1 MADGFVRST
10 IDANCGTWAGQ
21 PMRGSANSEVLDLR
35 GLYDRCLG
43 NLDLIER
50 VLDKFEQRLPEELD
64 ELDRTLE
71 LGDAAK
77 IALVAHRIKGSSSNV
92 SAACLQ
98 QAAAEIE
105 ALSRAGRVAEIPAC
119 LPNLREQ
126 WQRYVEC
133 RATLRPLAPDA
144 AEPDSA
150 PTFARR

>member
-1 MADGFVRST
+1 MADGIVGSA
-10 IDANCGTWAGQ
+10 IGANRGTWAGH
-21 PMRGSANSEVLDLR
+21 PMRGSANPDVLDLR

-64 ELDRTLE
+64 ELERTLE

-77 IALVAHRIKGSSSNV
+77 IAVVAHRIKGSSSNV
-92 SAACLQ
+92 SAAALQ

-105 ALSRAGRVAEIPAC
+105 ALSRAGRVGEIPAR

-133 RATLRPLAPDA
+133 LATLRPLASDA
-144 AEPDSA
+144 AEPDPAS
-150 PTFARR
+150 TFARR